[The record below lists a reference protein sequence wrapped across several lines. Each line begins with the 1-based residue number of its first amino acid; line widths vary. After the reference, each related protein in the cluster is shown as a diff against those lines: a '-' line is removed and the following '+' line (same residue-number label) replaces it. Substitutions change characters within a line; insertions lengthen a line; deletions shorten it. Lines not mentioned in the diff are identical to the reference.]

1 MPDNQIGILKLEL
14 DGRWTV
20 EDMSQLFT
28 DLSSSY
34 VRLNAFM
41 YLSDSFDQR
50 IRSFSGLNPRW
61 FKHDFPYPLPPT
73 ILLERDLSRW
83 IEPLIHSAL
92 RESSDLYLHGI
103 ELHSPGW
110 LEVLGRLNPLRAIEE
125 TIKAWRAEN
134 TKRMKIESQERIE
147 TLKLESHERLEI
159 LKTKS
164 GVFTQITNRAEQLRR
179 NGTSPLMEQYIS
191 LTSDQPTQQIEQLA
205 KDPRIV
211 DVEIVSGNGDSEVP
225 HPDDFPEEP

>member
-1 MPDNQIGILKLEL
+1 MPDNRLGILRIQL
-14 DGRWTV
+14 DGQWTV
-20 EDMSQLFT
+20 EEMSQLFAN
-28 DLSSSY
+28 LSSSY
-34 VRLNAFM
+34 VSLNAFI
-41 YLSDSFDQR
+41 YISDSFDQR

-61 FKHDFPYPLPPT
+61 FKHDFPYPLPPS
-73 ILLERDLSRW
+73 ILLERDLIRW
-83 IEPLIHSAL
+83 IEPLVHSAL

-134 TKRMKIESQERIE
+134 LKRMKNESQERIE
-147 TLKLESHERLEI
+147 LRKLESQERLET
-159 LKTKS
+159 LKVKS
-164 GVFTQITNRAEQLRR
+164 DVFTQITNRADQLRR
-179 NGTSPLMEQYIS
+179 DGTSPLMEQYIS
-191 LTSDQPTQQIEQLA
+191 LTSDQPIRQIEQLA

-211 DVEIVSGNGDSEVP
+211 VAEIVSENGDSEIP